1 MTYTLTQKRE
11 ALRKLREN
19 DGNISKTARE
29 INVSATALRQWR
41 DTERQAVLAELEG
54 HMSDHAL
61 NLAKG
66 LLDDEQKA
74 PLNQRASALGM
85 LFDRLLKLDDRRE
98 GDNPHS
104 RIEIVYR
111 DPDGTTHDTPH
122 YHREGT
128 DHDRDR

>member
-1 MTYTLTQKRE
+1 MAYSLTEKRN
-11 ALRKLREN
+11 ALRQLREN
-19 DGNISKTARE
+19 DGNISKTARDV
-29 INVSATALRQWR
+29 NVSAATLRHWR
-41 DTERQAVLAELEG
+41 DTERQAILTELEG

-61 NLAKG
+61 NLAKS
-66 LLDDEQKA
+66 LLDNDHKA

-98 GDNPHS
+98 GDNSHN

-111 DPDGTTHDTPH
+111 DPDGTTHATPH

-128 DHDRDR
+128 DRDDNR